1 MKVINLSS
9 LDGSNGFRLDGV
21 TEGDLTGASVSTAG
35 DVNGDG
41 FDDVIV
47 GAPRANPAT
56 MSPNGSTYLVFGK
69 ATGFSAEIALSS
81 LDGVTG
87 SRLDGGRAD
96 DNGVGS
102 GGAISTAGDVNG
114 DGLDDLI
121 IGAPGF
127 GTDHPTGISYVVFG
141 KTSSFG
147 ATFALS
153 TLDGESGFFIG
164 PGGAHSEFSSTVS
177 NAGDFNG
184 DGFDEI
190 IIGSPVSGRDI
201 SPGSFIVAYGKA
213 SGFSP
218 YDGKEGFAV
227 SAEKFNTLGGTVSGA
242 GDINGDGFD
251 DVIVSSKNFYD
262 SSSSYVIFGGM
273 GFNGNLLSLDGTNGF
288 RLIGGVSPIDFWG
301 VSVSD
306 AGDINGDGYDD
317 LITGSYVVFGKA
329 SGFSA
334 RLDISNMDGSSGF
347 RFDSGGSVTNAGDVN
362 GDGFGDLIIGGRD
375 ANGDGAGSSY
385 VVYGK
390 ASGFSAIWD
399 LSNLDDN
406 AGFRLDGVAA
416 GDGSGGSVSSAGD
429 VNGDGFDDLIIGAA
443 GADPNGE
450 GSGSSYVMF
459 GGDFTNAVTFL
470 GTSGDD
476 GLISG
481 TPAAESF
488 VAGNGNDTM
497 TGGGGAD
504 VFHGGEGND
513 IIQVSDLSFQLV
525 DGGLGSDTLD
535 MASSSSNVD
544 LINIRGRLNGIEA
557 INLTGNG
564 NNTVTLTAVDL
575 LNLSDSSN
583 TLRVDGDDGDRI
595 IGLGIGWV
603 DGGIVENYQMYTQG
617 AAILQIDPSITTD
630 FPVSGLIDLSNL
642 NGNNGFRIDGIA
654 AGDGSGGS
662 VSNAG
667 DVNNDGFDDLIIG
680 ARHADPNGEKSGTSY
695 VMFGKAAGF
704 GDAFDLSDIDGSN
717 GFRVVGTA
725 ENDKSGISVSTA
737 GDVNGDG
744 IGDLIVGAYYSD
756 TNGNNAG
763 SSYVVFGKTSGFN
776 AEVALSSLDGNNG
789 FCIDGVAADDHS
801 GFSVSNAGDVNGDG
815 FADLIIGA
823 RYADRTGGK
832 SGASYI
838 MFGKASGFSA
848 TFDLADLD
856 GNNGFRLDGVAADDR
871 SGRSVSNAGDVNGD
885 GFDDVIVGASLADSH
900 GRSSGSSYV
909 IFGKASGFSAT
920 MALSSLDGH
929 TGFRLD
935 GVMAGDQ
942 SGFSV
947 SAAGDIN
954 GDGFAD
960 VIVGARSADLHGDKS
975 GASYVVFGKA
985 SGFDASIDLSSLDGD
1000 TGFRVGGVAAD
1011 DQSGWSVSS
1020 AGDFNGDGFDDVIV
1034 GARWA
1039 DSSNQ
1044 DAGASYVLF
1053 GKASGFNATFDLSDI
1068 DGINGLRLE
1077 GTKASD
1083 GLGKS
1088 VSSAGDVNGDGFSDL
1103 IIGATGAD
1111 PNGRNSGSS
1120 YVLFGDNFTTAV
1132 TYLGTTKEELL
1143 VGSADSERFVAGNG
1157 NDTMIGGGGADTFHG
1172 GEGDDHIEVFD
1183 LNFQLVEGGSGSDTL
1198 ALAGSNL
1205 NLNLST
1211 VHSKVSSIEAVNL
1224 TGRGN
1229 NTLTL
1234 TAVDLLNL
1242 SDSSNSLTVDGNAG
1256 DRVFG
1261 LDNDWADG
1269 GISGDYHLYTQG
1281 AAELL
1286 VGIAV
1291 TTVFPVPG
1299 VINLIN
1305 LHSGVG
1311 FRLDGEGNDSGFS
1324 VSGAGDVNGD
1334 GFDDVIIASPTAS
1347 PNDIGNAGSSY
1358 VVFGKASGFS
1368 DTLALSSLDGKT
1380 GFQLNGGK
1388 VLDQTGY
1395 SVSGAGDVSGD
1406 GFDDLIV
1413 GCKRTS
1419 VSYVVFGKA
1428 SGFDATLNLADL
1440 NGSDGFRLEGV
1451 IGELTGLSVSNAGDV
1466 NGDSFDDVIVG
1477 APDASPNG
1485 TFSGSSYVIFG
1496 KASGFD
1502 STLNL
1507 LDLNGNNGFRLDGAI
1522 ASGFS
1527 GRTVSSAGD
1536 INDDGFDD
1544 VIISTPG
1551 FGPNWTNYVVFGK
1564 ASGFGASLVLSNLDG
1579 SNGFRLEGDTGGS
1592 VSDAGDMNGDGF
1604 DDLIT
1609 GNYVVFGKAS
1619 GFGARL
1625 DVSSL
1630 DGSTGFRFDGGGV
1643 GSSAGDVNGDGFDDL
1658 IIGDSSANPNGQ
1670 SSAGTCYVLFG
1681 KASGFSAIM
1690 DLSSLDGNNGFR
1702 LDGAAEYDRSGFS
1715 ISSAGDV
1722 NGDGFDDL
1730 IIGTP
1735 GADSSYVIFGRSDF
1749 GIGLPEIMGTS
1760 GDGLLKD
1767 TSAEEDF
1774 KAGAGDDHIIG
1785 HGGADVFEGGA
1796 GDDKI
1801 RVADLDFTL
1810 IDGGAGND
1818 VLHLVGN
1825 GLNLNLADSG
1835 DNISSIETICLYGQG
1850 DNTLTLTAADLLN
1863 LSDTTNTLTV
1873 NGNAGDRITVQ
1884 NSGWTDGGSH
1894 DGYHTYIHDNAVL
1907 LVGVNVTIDFA

>member
-1 MKVINLSS
+1 MKIINLSS
-9 LDGSNGFRLDGV
+9 FNGNNGFRLDGV
-21 TEGDLTGASVSTAG
+21 AEGNLSGASVSTAG

-41 FDDVIV
+41 FDDVII
-47 GAPRANPAT
+47 GAPRANPANP
-56 MSPNGSTYLVFGK
+56 SNGSTYLVFGK
-69 ATGFSAEIALSS
+69 AAGFSAEIALSS

-102 GGAISTAGDVNG
+102 GRVISTAGDING

-121 IGAPGF
+121 IGAPWF

-141 KTSSFG
+141 RTSSFG

-164 PGGAHSEFSSTVS
+164 PGGAHSEFSNAVS

-190 IIGSPVSGRDI
+190 IIGSPVSGPDV

-218 YDGKEGFAV
+218 YDGKEGFGV
-227 SAEKFNTLGGTVSGA
+227 SAEKFNTLGNSVSGA

-262 SSSSYVIFGGM
+262 SSSSYVIFGGL
-273 GFNGNLLSLDGTNGF
+273 GFNGDLSSLDGSNGF
-288 RLIGGVSPIDFWG
+288 RLIGGVAPTDFWG

-334 RLDISNMDGSSGF
+334 RLDISNMDGSTGF
-347 RFDSGGSVTNAGDVN
+347 RFDGGGSVTSAGDVN
-362 GDGFGDLIIGGRD
+362 GDGFGDLVIGGGD
-375 ANGDGAGSSY
+375 ANGDGSGSSY
-385 VVYGK
+385 VVFGK

-399 LSNLDDN
+399 LSILEDN

-443 GADPNGE
+443 RADPNGE
-450 GSGSSYVMF
+450 SSGSSYVMF
-459 GGDFTNAVTFL
+459 GDDFTNAVTFL
-470 GTSGDD
+470 GSAGDD
-476 GLISG
+476 SLISG

-497 TGGGGAD
+497 IGGGGAD

-513 IIQVSDLSFQLV
+513 IILVSDLDFQLV
-525 DGGLGSDTLD
+525 DGGAGNDTLE
-535 MASSSSNVD
+535 MAGSGTNID
-544 LINIRGRLNGIEA
+544 LSKLRSRLNGIETIDLA
-557 INLTGNG
+557 GNAS
-564 NNTVTLTAVDL
+564 NTLTLTALDV

-583 TLRVDGDDGDRI
+583 ALRVDGDDGDRI
-595 IGLGIGWV
+595 IGLGSGWV
-603 DGGIVENYQMYTQG
+603 DGGIVENYQIYTQG
-617 AAILQIDPSITTD
+617 AAVLQIDPSITTD
-630 FPVSGLIDLSNL
+630 FPVSGFIDLSNL
-642 NGNNGFRIDGIA
+642 NGNNGFRIDGA
-654 AGDGSGGS
+654 AMGDGSGGS
-662 VSNAG
+662 VSSAG
-667 DVNNDGFDDLIIG
+667 DINDDGFDDLIIG
-680 ARHADPNGEKSGTSY
+680 ARYADPNGDKSGTSY
-695 VMFGKAAGF
+695 VLFGRASGF
-704 GDAFDLSDIDGSN
+704 GDTFDLSDVNGSN
-717 GFRVVGTA
+717 GFRLEGVA
-725 ENDKSGISVSTA
+725 ENDRSGISVSTA

-744 IGDLIVGAYYSD
+744 IGDLIVGAYYSN

-763 SSYVVFGKTSGFN
+763 SSYVVFGKTFGFD
-776 AEVALSSLDGNNG
+776 AEIALSNLDGNDG
-789 FCIDGVAADDHS
+789 FRIDGAAIDNHL

-815 FADLIIGA
+815 LDDLILGA
-823 RYADRTGGK
+823 RYADPNGDK
-832 SGASYI
+832 SGASYVV
-838 MFGKASGFSA
+838 FGKASGFDA
-848 TFDLADLD
+848 TLDVSSLD
-856 GNNGFRLDGVAADDR
+856 GSNGFRLDGAAADDR
-871 SGRSVSNAGDVNGD
+871 SGRSVRAAGDVNGD
-885 GFDDVIVGASLADSH
+885 GFDDVIIGASLADPH
-900 GRSSGSSYV
+900 GKSSGASYV
-909 IFGKASGFSAT
+909 VFGRASGFSAT

-947 SAAGDIN
+947 GAAGDIN

-960 VIVGARSADLHGDKS
+960 VIVGARSADANGDKS
-975 GASYVVFGKA
+975 GASFVVFGKA
-985 SGFDASIDLSSLDGD
+985 GGFSAEMDLSGLDGN
-1000 TGFRVGGVAAD
+1000 TGFRVDGLMAG
-1011 DQSGWSVSS
+1011 DQSAWSVSS

-1039 DSSNQ
+1039 DSSSQ

-1068 DGINGLRLE
+1068 NGINGLRLE

-1103 IIGATGAD
+1103 IIGAPGAD

-1120 YVLFGDNFTTAV
+1120 YILFGGNFTAAV
-1132 TYLGTTKEELL
+1132 THLGTSREDFL
-1143 VGSADSERFVAGNG
+1143 VGNSNNEQFVAGNG
-1157 NDTMIGGGGADTFHG
+1157 DDTMNGGGGADVFYG
-1172 GEGDDHIEVFD
+1172 GEGDDNINVSD
-1183 LNFQLVEGGSGSDTL
+1183 LDFQLVNGGAGSDTL
-1198 ALAGSNL
+1198 ALAGNSL
-1205 NLNLST
+1205 NLNLSNI
-1211 VHSKVSSIEAVNL
+1211 HGKVSSIEAINL
-1224 TGRGN
+1224 TGKGN
-1229 NTLTL
+1229 NTLAL

-1261 LDNDWADG
+1261 LDSDWTDG
-1269 GISGDYHLYTQG
+1269 GISGNYHLYTHG
-1281 AAELL
+1281 TAELL
-1286 VGIAV
+1286 VGISV
-1291 TTVFPVPG
+1291 ITVFPVPS
-1299 VINLIN
+1299 VINLVN
-1305 LHSGVG
+1305 LHSDVG

-1347 PNDIGNAGSSY
+1347 PNDIDYAGSSY

-1380 GFQLNGGK
+1380 GFQLNGSE

-1395 SVSGAGDVSGD
+1395 SVSGAGDVNGD

-1419 VSYVVFGKA
+1419 VSSVVFGKA
-1428 SGFDATLNLADL
+1428 LGFDATLNLADL

-1451 IGELTGLSVSNAGDV
+1451 MGELTGLSVSNAGDV
-1466 NGDSFDDVIVG
+1466 NGDGFDDVIVG
-1477 APDASPNG
+1477 ASDASPNG

-1507 LDLNGNNGFRLDGAI
+1507 LNLNGNNGFRLDGTI

-1564 ASGFGASLVLSNLDG
+1564 ALGFGATLVLSNLDG
-1579 SNGFRLEGDTGGS
+1579 NNGFRLEGDTGGS

-1604 DDLIT
+1604 DDFIT

-1619 GFGARL
+1619 GFAARL
-1625 DVSSL
+1625 DVSGL

-1658 IIGDSSANPNGQ
+1658 IIGDSSASPSGQ
-1670 SSAGTCYVLFG
+1670 SFAGASYVIFG

-1690 DLSSLDGNNGFR
+1690 NLSSLDGNNGFR
-1702 LDGAAEYDRSGFS
+1702 LDGAAEYDQSGFS

-1730 IIGTP
+1730 IIGAP
-1735 GADSSYVIFGRSDF
+1735 GADSSYIIFGRSDF
-1749 GIGLPEIMGTS
+1749 GSGLPEIVGRS
-1760 GDGLLKD
+1760 GDDLLKD
-1767 TSAEEDF
+1767 TSAAEGF
-1774 KAGAGDDHIIG
+1774 KAGASDDRTIG
-1785 HGGADVFEGGA
+1785 RGGADVFEGGA

-1801 RVADLDFTL
+1801 RVADLDFASV
-1810 IDGGAGND
+1810 DGGAGND
-1818 VLHLVGN
+1818 VLHLVAN
-1825 GLNLNLADSG
+1825 GLNLNLADSD
-1835 DNISSIETICLYGQG
+1835 DNISGIESICLYGQG

-1873 NGNAGDRITVQ
+1873 NGNTGDRVIGLGG
-1884 NSGWTDGGSH
+1884 GWVDGGNH
-1894 DGYHTYIHDNAVL
+1894 GDFHTLINGEAVL
-1907 LVGVNVTIDFA
+1907 LVGVNVSIDLV